1 MSVCIQRSCIMSSLV
16 NQLSDRTVNLQT
28 DEDIEWMVRWINSYL
43 RYDCP
48 RTQGR
53 VVRTIHVQVYVQLM
67 NSQIWRISFRRTLA
81 KTKSNLMPSI
91 PSLSTDTNAFST
103 ASKFRAWGWKK
114 NDNKRIMYIVLWTG
128 MVSLCRRILTCTLI
142 KPTNEVKKSI
152 RSICFGTTHSTSIS
166 KFFMC
171 TPRLKEPNWE
181 IYPCVAL
188 ATSLRIRCKSLLCLS
203 PEIKV

>member
-1 MSVCIQRSCIMSSLV
+1 MIVRVLKDALYAQSMFKYMFNSWTPSSGGYHLDEHLPKPNPIWCHQSPVWAQTQMRS
-16 NQLSDRTVNLQT
+16 R
-28 DEDIEWMVRWINSYL
+28 
-43 RYDCP
+43 P
-48 RTQGR
+48 
-53 VVRTIHVQVYVQLM
+53 QV
-67 NSQIWRISFRRTLA
+67 SFELEA
-81 KTKSNLMPSI
+81 E
-91 PSLSTDTNAFST
+91 
-103 ASKFRAWGWKK
+103 KK

-128 MVSLCRRILTCTLI
+128 IVSLCRRILTCTLI

-203 PEIKV
+203 PEIEV